1 MKKLDEIL
9 GELERVLMN
18 TYKSDGCVTSAI
30 TEIHKDQAI
39 SQILKWVR
47 EQLPKKKESEHLG
60 CQQFDE
66 NYCFKH
72 ENCFDEDEEGMHP
85 LSKQGFNQAIDKT
98 KEIFK

>member
-1 MKKLDEIL
+1 MTLDEIL
-9 GELERVLMN
+9 RGWHYMYNANLEDTFLQAKIEQIHQWVL
-18 TYKSDGCVTSAI
+18 
-30 TEIHKDQAI
+30 
-39 SQILKWVR
+39 

>member
-1 MKKLDEIL
+1 VKKLDEIL

-39 SQILKWVR
+39 FQILKWIR
-47 EQLPKKKESEHLG
+47 EQLPEKKESIG
-60 CQQFDE
+60 CNIYKEALE
-66 NYCFKH
+66 NSIYTSGYNKAIH
-72 ENCFDEDEEGMHP
+72 E
-85 LSKQGFNQAIDKT
+85 T

>member
-39 SQILKWVR
+39 FQILKWIR
-47 EQLPKKKESEHLG
+47 EQLPEKRNPIDVRKEGWSFQEQVG
-60 CQQFDE
+60 R
-66 NYCFKH
+66 
-72 ENCFDEDEEGMHP
+72 
-85 LSKQGFNQAIDKT
+85 NQAIDDM
-98 KEIFK
+98 EAIFK